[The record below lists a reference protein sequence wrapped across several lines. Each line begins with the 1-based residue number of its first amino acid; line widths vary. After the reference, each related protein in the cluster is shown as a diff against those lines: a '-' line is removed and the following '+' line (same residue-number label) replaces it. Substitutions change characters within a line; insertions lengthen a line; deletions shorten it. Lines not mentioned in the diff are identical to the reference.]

1 MGQEVLAEKVVNFL
15 IPEAEA
21 DLSMYRASNQLPSL
35 EGVVTDLA
43 VDGTLKGLKRLFG
56 GLWVGGT
63 VSLTSQNLCF
73 VPNVM
78 NMGSH
83 KGDYSLSIPL
93 VDITD
98 LTHQFGFVTGIIR
111 ITTKR
116 GVMKMRCY
124 GSKKFLARIAQ
135 ECASARKEVV

>member
-15 IPEAEA
+15 IPDAEA
-21 DLSMYRASNQLPSL
+21 DLSIYRSNNQLPSL
-35 EGVVTDLA
+35 EGAVTDLA
-43 VDGTLKGLKRLFG
+43 IDGMLKGFKKLFG

-63 VSLTSQNLCF
+63 VSLTSSNLSF
-73 VPNVM
+73 VPNAI
-78 NMGSH
+78 NMASH
-83 KGDYSLSIPL
+83 KGDYSLCIPL

-98 LTHQFGFVTGIIR
+98 LTHQIGFVTGIIR

-124 GSKKFLARIAQ
+124 GAKKFLARIAQ
-135 ECASARKEVV
+135 ECASAGKEIV